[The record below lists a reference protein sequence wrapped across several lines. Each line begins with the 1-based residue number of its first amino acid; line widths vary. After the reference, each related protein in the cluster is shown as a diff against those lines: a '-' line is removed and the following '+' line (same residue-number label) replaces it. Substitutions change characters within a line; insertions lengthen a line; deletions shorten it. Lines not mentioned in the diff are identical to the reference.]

1 MRVKEFDTVEM
12 LYAVPKQ
19 KSLHLRGI
27 CKPLYSKM
35 TVMHAVTLQGVGMTS
50 YLLLR
55 LPFRHIGLHLQRL
68 AEHTSVNSELAAGS

>member
-1 MRVKEFDTVEM
+1 
-12 LYAVPKQ
+12 
-19 KSLHLRGI
+19 
-27 CKPLYSKM
+27 M